1 MAAPRL
7 AMLGGGPLRRTGD
20 FGMRL
25 VQALRSASIAVI
37 ALAAAIG
44 LANAQTEPSAPEQ
57 DAPADAVTSDDVIV
71 TAPSLREMVRE
82 FVGEV
87 SAAGQQDQLGRWD
100 RTVCPGVAG
109 MRQRYAQA
117 LIDRM
122 AAIAFTVGL
131 EIGEPG
137 CTPNALIYV
146 TEDSDALAQELVT
159 QHGALVSR
167 RNNTGNTRGRDA
179 LAEFASTPRAVRWW
193 HVTRTLSGD
202 GFAVGQGES
211 VQVRSM
217 GRLRRGTREDFD
229 RVLIII
235 DARRINGYRF
245 GAVADYVAMA
255 TLAQLDPDSDTSGFE
270 TILNLFDAG
279 SAPPRTVTEWDMA
292 YLNGLYSATRD
303 PIDEGRQEADI
314 ARLMRREVDAPPAAA
329 GDPAPQ

>member
-1 MAAPRL
+1 MKL
-7 AMLGGGPLRRTGD
+7 AKTW
-20 FGMRL
+20 
-25 VQALRSASIAVI
+25 RSASIAVI
-37 ALAAAIG
+37 ALAASMGA
-44 LANAQTEPSAPEQ
+44 ASAQTEPAPAPEQ
-57 DAPADAVTSDDVIV
+57 SAANEQVSSSDDVV
-71 TAPSLREMVRE
+71 VNAPRLREMVRE
-82 FVGEV
+82 FVGQV

-109 MRQRYAQA
+109 MRQHYAQV
-117 LIDRM
+117 LIDR
-122 AAIAFTVGL
+122 IAEIALTVGL

-146 TEDSDALAQELVT
+146 TENSDALAQELVT

-179 LAEFASTPRAVRWW
+179 LADFAETPRAVRWW

-202 GFAVGQGES
+202 GFGVGQGES
-211 VQVRSM
+211 TTVRSM

-270 TILNLFDAG
+270 TILNLFEEGDAR
-279 SAPPRTVTEWDMA
+279 PRTVTEWDLA
-292 YLNGLYSATRD
+292 YLDGLYHATRD
-303 PIDEGRQEADI
+303 ALSEGRQEADI
-314 ARLMRREVDAPPAAA
+314 ARLMRREVEAPPAAA
-329 GDPAPQ
+329 SEPAPAPQ

>member
-1 MAAPRL
+1 MKL
-7 AMLGGGPLRRTGD
+7 AQTW
-20 FGMRL
+20 
-25 VQALRSASIAVI
+25 RSASIALVT
-37 ALAAAIG
+37 LAAAMG
-44 LANAQTEPSAPEQ
+44 SASAQTE
-57 DAPADAVTSDDVIV
+57 APAPAEQSAEGVTSDDVV
-71 TAPSLREMVRE
+71 VNAPALREMVRE

-100 RTVCPGVAG
+100 RTICPGVAG
-109 MRQRYAQA
+109 MRAHYAQV

-122 AAIAFTVGL
+122 AEIAIAVGL
-131 EIGEPG
+131 EVGEPG
-137 CTPNALIYV
+137 CQPNALIYV
-146 TEDSDALAQELVT
+146 TENSDGLAQELVT

-193 HVTRTLSGD
+193 HVTRTVSGD
-202 GFAVGQGES
+202 GFGVGQGES
-211 VQVRSM
+211 VNVRSM

-270 TILNLFDAG
+270 TILNLFNDAET
-279 SAPPRTVTEWDMA
+279 PPRTVTEWDVA
-292 YLNGLYSATRD
+292 YLDGLYHATPD
-303 PIDEGRQEADI
+303 AIDEGRQQADI

-329 GDPAPQ
+329 PPPAQ